1 MEKDDSSGIQYL
13 LYGREH
19 WDITK
24 MIMHYKKVPINICNH
39 YESINYLI
47 SLLEKGE
54 KNLAKR
60 ADLDYYWNKDD
71 NEKTVIERQKWVEA
85 IENYYVSKKDKI
97 TPHL

>member
-19 WDITK
+19 WDVAH
-24 MIMHYKKVPINICNH
+24 MIIHYKKVPINLYNY

-47 SLLEKGE
+47 SLLNNGE
-54 KNLAKR
+54 RNLAKR
-60 ADLDYYWNKDD
+60 AHVDYYWNENDD
-71 NEKTVIERQKWVEA
+71 EKAIIERQKWVQD
-85 IENYYVSKKDKI
+85 IENYYESKKGYR